1 MKDLLDSMKHIKSE
15 PPKDNDEYRRYIANF
30 ARAVMS
36 QASEEDLEFARRTDT
51 DELGPFIEYLLDH
64 QITRNPEA
72 VYSHIGRSDLDE
84 FMDYIMSEKARYGL
98 PRPFDLARQYK
109 VVLPFEHGAQTAT
122 CESYPSGHSAAAFY
136 IAHLLSDQLLKGHP
150 DRDRHRCELFNIANR
165 IAWGRVCLG
174 VHSIQDIKE
183 GARLASLLF
192 A

>member
-1 MKDLLDSMKHIKSE
+1 MKALKSE
-15 PPKDNDEYRRYIANF
+15 PPKDSDAYRKYIVNF
-30 ARAVMS
+30 AKAVMN
-36 QASEEDLEFARRTDT
+36 QVSEEDLEFARRTDI
-51 DELGPFIEYLLDH
+51 DEVGPFVEYLLAH
-64 QITRNPEA
+64 HITRNPEV
-72 VYSHIGRSDLDE
+72 VYRNIERSELHE

-98 PRPFDLARQYK
+98 PRPFDLARQYG

-136 IAHLLSDQLLKGHP
+136 LAHLLSDRLLKGHP

-183 GARLASLLF
+183 GARLASVLF